1 MDKKI
6 IRSHLH
12 KETFNGKIPKE
23 GREIALELILG
34 MVLGM
39 IPGMIGGMILGPV
52 MMRKIR
58 NWRNSTRTKKMLKEL
73 ATLKRQEN
81 LV

>member
-12 KETFNGKIPKE
+12 EETFNEEIPKE
-23 GREIALELILG
+23 GRVIALELILG

-39 IPGMIGGMILGPV
+39 IPGMVGGMILGPL
-52 MMRKIR
+52 MMKRVR
-58 NWRNSTRTKKMLKEL
+58 NWKSSVKTKKMLKEL
-73 ATLKRQEN
+73 ASLKKEEN
-81 LV
+81 LI